1 MLKTKKKILLIPY
14 FWDQDL
20 YKQLKKESLKTHK
33 IYFSEHLIFDNYSI
47 ITGFLGYPQIL
58 SLLNIIDINEKEFFF
73 LGTAGSLNKSIIE
86 PVSINI
92 TDIYSSSIYKLFSKA
107 KILPLNIINN
117 NQIKKGTCVS
127 VDIPMRE
134 TKNWLKTQ
142 RKQNIDAVEME
153 IFPIRVFIKKPLTA
167 IIIITDK
174 VSGNKNIKLMNKKLI
189 KNEFFNSFN
198 MITNLLN
205 K

>member
-1 MLKTKKKILLIPY
+1 MLQTKNKILLIPY

-33 IYFSEHLIFDNYSI
+33 IYLSEHLIFDNYSI

-58 SLLNIIDINEKEFFF
+58 TLLNMININKKEFFF
-73 LGTAGSLNKSIIE
+73 LGTAGSLNNSVIE

-92 TDIYSSSIYKLFSKA
+92 TDIYSSSIYKLFSKT
-107 KILPLNIINN
+107 KMLPLNIISNK
-117 NQIKKGTCVS
+117 QIKKGTCVS

-134 TKNWLKTQ
+134 NKNWLETQ
-142 RKQNIDAVEME
+142 KKQHIDAVEME

-167 IIIITDK
+167 IIIITDI
-174 VSGNKNIKLMNKKLI
+174 VTGDKNIKLMNKKLI
-189 KNEFFNSFN
+189 KNEFLNSFN
-198 MITNLLN
+198 MIIKLLS